1 MPMRPHRYCR
11 QTRLRPLHLA
21 AINPNTKY
29 LEALW
34 AVAGDEFSAIKD
46 DQGYEPIHYAAG
58 CESRAPM
65 QFLLERRCN
74 MFGRTKS
81 RMTPLM
87 CALEAGREETALAL
101 LKFAATPGESG
112 GGGQEVAEK
121 LVREKGPGGKQA
133 VHFAARHG
141 CAKVLEYLLTECGG
155 AVEVNAASGG
165 TSKATSLTLAAQ
177 NGHEECVRLLLAN
190 GARVDLGDKLKKTP
204 LILAVKNG
212 HTRVAVVLI
221 NGGAN
226 VNAYDTSENSV
237 AHYAASYGWPSCL
250 QLLCDVGA
258 ELWSQ
263 NAWGFVPLACALLKQ
278 RRACAELILT
288 QVSGEE
294 QQKFLNFRTAK
305 VVRCCSCSAR
315 TRAISIN

>member
-1 MPMRPHRYCR
+1 
-11 QTRLRPLHLA
+11 
-21 AINPNTKY
+21 
-29 LEALW
+29 
-34 AVAGDEFSAIKD
+34 
-46 DQGYEPIHYAAG
+46 
-58 CESRAPM
+58 
-65 QFLLERRCN
+65 
-74 MFGRTKS
+74 
-81 RMTPLM
+81 
-87 CALEAGREETALAL
+87 
-101 LKFAATPGESG
+101 
-112 GGGQEVAEK
+112 
-121 LVREKGPGGKQA
+121 
-133 VHFAARHG
+133 
-141 CAKVLEYLLTECGG
+141 
-155 AVEVNAASGG
+155 
-165 TSKATSLTLAAQ
+165 
-177 NGHEECVRLLLAN
+177 
-190 GARVDLGDKLKKTP
+190 
-204 LILAVKNG
+204 VKNG